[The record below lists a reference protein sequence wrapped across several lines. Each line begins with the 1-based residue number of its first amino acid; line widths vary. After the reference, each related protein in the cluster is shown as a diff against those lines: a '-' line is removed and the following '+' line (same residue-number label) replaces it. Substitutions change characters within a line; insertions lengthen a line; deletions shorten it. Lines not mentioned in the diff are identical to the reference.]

1 MHGTPV
7 CPEPTEP
14 IARRGD
20 PAELERE
27 IAALPEP
34 AILAQRGRFSVAL
47 APAEPIPAVL
57 AEIGRLR
64 EQTFRAV
71 GEGTGRAFDLDAY
84 DRAYQHLFVWD
95 AEEREVVGA
104 YRLCSTDLLQRE
116 GRRLGAR
123 SEPEASVV
131 GTSPLY
137 TQTLFELEPRFF
149 AELGPAIEL
158 GRAFVQDRYQRK
170 ACGLPLLWRG
180 IGRLISREPRYRRLF
195 GAVSIS
201 ADYTP
206 ASRALIVS
214 TLRAHYGEPA
224 LARFV
229 RPRLSAEIGLGAA
242 ATVTDLATLGTRV
255 SELEP
260 DGKAPPMLIREY
272 AKLGGRFLAFH
283 RDPDFGNTIDAL
295 SVVDLAHCSPRILGL
310 HMGHPAALRFL
321 AYHRTADAAL
331 EPAQAPAA

>member
-14 IARRGD
+14 IIRRGD

-64 EQTFRAV
+64 EETFRAI
-71 GEGTGRAFDLDAY
+71 GEGTGRALDLDAY
-84 DRAYQHLFVWD
+84 DQVYQHLFVWD
-95 AEEREVVGA
+95 AEEREIVGA
-104 YRLCSTDLLQRE
+104 YRLCSTDLLQHE
-116 GRRLGAR
+116 GKRA
-123 SEPEASVV
+123 AS
-131 GTSPLY
+131 TAPLY

-206 ASRALIVS
+206 ASRALMVS
-214 TLRAHYGEPA
+214 TLRAHYGEPE

-242 ATVTDLATLGTRV
+242 ATVTDLATLGARV

-260 DGKAPPMLIREY
+260 DGKTPPMLIREY

-295 SVVDLAHCSPRILGL
+295 AVVDLARCSPRILGL
-310 HMGHPAALRFL
+310 HLGHPAALRFL
-321 AYHRTADAAL
+321 AHHRTADAAL